1 MRPQHDVLRRLIEP
15 AVTVLGYDLV
25 GIRCWPQSGKTL
37 VRVYIDSEEGISV
50 SDCERASHQISGVLD
65 VYDPIPGHYTLEVSS
80 PGLNRPLFVA
90 SDFERF
96 KGRRI
101 AVKLDTP
108 LHGRRNFSGVL
119 LGCREGVVR
128 IHADGFEH
136 SLPLEQIGTARLV
149 PEL

>member
-1 MRPQHDVLRRLIEP
+1 MRPQHDALRRLIEP
-15 AVTVLGYDLV
+15 AVKVLEYDLV
-25 GIRCWPQSGKTL
+25 GIELCAYGAQTL
-37 VRVYIDSEEGISV
+37 LRVYIDSKEGISV
-50 SDCERASHQISGVLD
+50 TDCERVSHQISGVLD

-96 KGRRI
+96 KGRRVT
-101 AVKLDTP
+101 VKLDTP
-108 LHGRRNFSGVL
+108 LHGRRNFNGLL

-128 IHADGFEH
+128 IDADGYEH
-136 SLPLEQIGTARLV
+136 SLPLEQIGSARLV

>member
-1 MRPQHDVLRRLIEP
+1 MKSQHDALRRLIEP

-25 GIRCWPQSGKTL
+25 GIQYWPHGAKTL
-37 VRVYIDSEEGISV
+37 LRVYIDSDEGISV
-50 SDCERASHQISGVLD
+50 TDCEKVSHQISGVLD
-65 VYDPIPGHYTLEVSS
+65 VSDPIPDRYTLEVSS
-80 PGLNRPLFVA
+80 PGLDRPLFGA
-90 SDFERF
+90 GDFERF

-101 AVKLDTP
+101 TIKLDTP
-108 LHGRRNFSGVL
+108 LHGRRNFNGVL

-136 SLPLEQIGTARLV
+136 SLPLEQISTARLV